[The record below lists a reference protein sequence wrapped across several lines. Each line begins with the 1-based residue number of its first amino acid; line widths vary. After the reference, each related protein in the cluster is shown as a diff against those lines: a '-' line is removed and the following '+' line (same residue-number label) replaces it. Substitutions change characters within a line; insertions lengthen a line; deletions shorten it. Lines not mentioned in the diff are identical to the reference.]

1 MCMQSDSLSNLRMKL
16 SGATV
21 FNCCLWASLLDDRIA
36 FSDEN
41 QLVSILIHQDKRR
54 QQHREREW
62 NLEVHTKV
70 SNFRINWF
78 LLFRSITFSLHKAAA
93 AVALHLTNVKRWEK
107 FVRAR
112 WANWGQNVGQPSD
125 AICSWLSRQIV
136 WEICNTN
143 NQNWL
148 RLKSEIRSPAT
159 QLRDWD
165 PIRSLKVEQTSRIF
179 FHYQIAIRFCNFL
192 LLHWRLEK
200 SNAIHNYPSISMKAH
215 LLSVSRFEIALPPQ
229 SLIDHRAGDRR
240 TERENDN
247 WWDGIK
253 FNDHIKLHQFVVHLD
268 SIIQFSSINNHRKFR
283 IFHYLNVGFCA
294 LSCIT
299 FISELRPV
307 WPKFFASPTVARV

>member
-1 MCMQSDSLSNLRMKL
+1 MVLRKQFVNSTWIWELWVFSVFDIKWIFFSELRFISLQKAFKLLCVCKFQSTLIDSKEYWMCMQSDSLSNLRMKL

-36 FSDEN
+36 FSYEN

-62 NLEVHTKV
+62 NLDVHTKV

-136 WEICNTN
+136 WEKCNTN

-200 SNAIHNYPSISMKAH
+200 SNAIHNYPSISIQLIH
-215 LLSVSRFEIALPPQ
+215 CRFHVSKLHCHHRD
-229 SLIDHRAGDRR
+229 SLI
-240 TERENDN
+240 TEQET
-247 WWDGIK
+247 G
-253 FNDHIKLHQFVVHLD
+253 
-268 SIIQFSSINNHRKFR
+268 
-283 IFHYLNVGFCA
+283 
-294 LSCIT
+294 
-299 FISELRPV
+299 ELRERMTIDGM
-307 WPKFFASPTVARV
+307 A